1 MTKKEKLIEKFK
13 NNPWGLSFSE
23 IQIILID
30 LWFKKIEAKWSH
42 TKFKNKSLRNDII
55 IPIHNND
62 CKNFYKK
69 QTFKILKN
77 NWLI

>member
-1 MTKKEKLIEKFK
+1 MTKKDKLIEKFK
-13 NNPWGLSFSE
+13 NNPWSLQFSE

-30 LWFKKIEAKWSH
+30 LWFEKIEAKWSH
-42 TKFKNKSLRNDII
+42 VKFKNKFLKNDII
-55 IPIHNND
+55 IPLHNND
-62 CKNFYKK
+62 CKDFYKK